1 MPLLKGK
8 DDKMAKTAEEIRLEK
23 MAADPNW
30 AKNAQEQLAKF
41 DKDFPDLKTPARKI
55 GIGPPKPEPKPKK
68 NTDPAAMLGLGDNLI
83 DRRDF
88 EIRRALGEI

>member
-1 MPLLKGK
+1 
-8 DDKMAKTAEEIRLEK
+8 MAKTAEEIRLEK
-23 MAADPNW
+23 MATDPNW
-30 AKNAQEQLAKF
+30 AANAQKQVTRI
-41 DKDFPDLKTPARKI
+41 DRDFPDLKAPTRKL